1 MGWGKLY
8 YTKCKHRNERSGHF
22 PRLSPVFLRGE
33 PVNEAEREEVL
44 RSVAI
49 TRFLRKVK
57 SNFR

>member
-1 MGWGKLY
+1 M
-8 YTKCKHRNERSGHF
+8 
-22 PRLSPVFLRGE
+22 FLRGE
-33 PVNEAEREEVL
+33 PVDEAEREEVL